1 MDELLKMKPVLSESD
16 LVGLRQL
23 YDSVET
29 HMRGLR
35 SLGVTADTY
44 GSLLSPVF
52 VNKLPVE
59 IRVLISCQVPEE
71 SWSLEELLKAMLT
84 ELEAR
89 ERVVMDPQG
98 LRRADRRP
106 VTGVLV
112 RVKSV
117 RADHFYR
124 GSFGPADQNYR

>member
-1 MDELLKMKPVLSESD
+1 
-16 LVGLRQL
+16 
-23 YDSVET
+23 
-29 HMRGLR
+29 MRGLR

-59 IRVLISCQVPEE
+59 IRVLISRQVPEE

-89 ERVVMDPQG
+89 ERVVMDPHA
-98 LRRADRRP
+98 RAAKGR
-106 VTGVLV
+106 
-112 RVKSV
+112 S
-117 RADHFYR
+117 
-124 GSFGPADQNYR
+124 